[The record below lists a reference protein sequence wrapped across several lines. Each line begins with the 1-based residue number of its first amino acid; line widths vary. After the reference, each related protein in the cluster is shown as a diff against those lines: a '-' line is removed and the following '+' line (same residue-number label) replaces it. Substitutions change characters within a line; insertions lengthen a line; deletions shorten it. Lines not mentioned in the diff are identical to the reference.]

1 MTVAALY
8 KKESDRK
15 LIMNAYKSLLGVCK
29 HFSKADKVR
38 LRKAFEVATEAH
50 KDMRRKSGEPYILH
64 PITVAKI
71 SVKDIGLGITGAM
84 CALLHDTVEDTHLT
98 LEDVER
104 EFGKP
109 IAMIVD
115 GLTKIS
121 GVFELKDSIQ
131 AENFRKII
139 LTLTEDVRVILV
151 KIADRLHNMRT
162 LDSMP
167 DYKQVR
173 VASETKFLYAPLSHR
188 LGLYAIKSELEDLSM
203 KYTDRKTYKDIA
215 NKLAEKKREREKFI
229 RDFVKPIKQS
239 LIDAGMDFYEIKGR
253 PKSIYSIYNKMVKK
267 SVEFH
272 EVYDLFA
279 IRIILNST
287 PEDEKADCWKAYSI
301 ITDHYT
307 PNPNR
312 LRDWISTPKANGYES
327 LHTTV
332 MTKGS
337 KSTPGKV
344 GKKGK
349 WVEVQIRSK
358 RMDEIAEKGFAAH
371 WKYKDNEKEKQKE
384 KGLDEWLMKIRET
397 LQNPEGDALDFIN
410 DFKLD
415 LFSKEIYVFT
425 PKGDP
430 RVLAAGS
437 TALDFAFDIHTAI
450 GLQCIG
456 AKVNHKLVPISH
468 VLSNGDQVEII
479 TSKKQKPTEDWLKF
493 TTTTRARS
501 KIKSHLKEEKRRLAE
516 DGRELLNRK
525 LRSYKI
531 PSNKETVHQIAH
543 FFGYKDVLNFLYD
556 VSQKKNVKLDRLK
569 NVTFKG
575 NELIIDKETAKLPKK
590 EFTDETIKNKSKGS
604 ELLLFGDLG
613 GDIDYTLAA
622 CCNPIPGDDVF
633 GFITIN
639 QGIKIHRHNCPN
651 ASQLLANYSY
661 RVIKT
666 RWSNQKQIA
675 FLAGIKITG
684 LDDMG
689 IIQGLTQVIS
699 EKLKVNMRSIQVDA
713 KDGIFEGK
721 LMVFVDDTQQLD
733 KLIIEIKKLKGI
745 ISVNRFENV

>member
-29 HFSKADKVR
+29 HFTKADKAR

-71 SVKDIGLGITGAM
+71 SVKDIGLGVIGAI
-84 CALLHDTVEDTHLT
+84 CALLHDTVEDTTLT
-98 LEDVER
+98 LEDIEKD
-104 EFGKP
+104 FGKQ

-167 DYKQVR
+167 EYKQIR

-229 RDFVKPIKQS
+229 RDFLKPIKES
-239 LIDAGMDFYEIKGR
+239 LSTAGMDVYEIKGR
-253 PKSIYSIYNKMVKK
+253 PKSIFSIYNKMVTKA
-267 SVEFH
+267 VEFD

-279 IRIILNST
+279 IRIILNS
-287 PEDEKADCWKAYSI
+287 EIDDEKADCWKAYSI

-332 MTKGS
+332 MTKGA
-337 KSTPGKV
+337 K

-358 RMDEIAEKGFAAH
+358 RMDEIAEKGYAAH
-371 WKYKDNEKEKQKE
+371 WKYKEDKDKTKE

-397 LQNPEGDALDFIN
+397 LQNPEADALDFIS

-437 TALDFAFDIHTAI
+437 TALDFAFDVHTEI

-468 VLSNGDQVEII
+468 VLANGDQIEII

-501 KIKSHLKEEKRRLAE
+501 KIKSHLKEEKRRIAE
-516 DGRELLNRK
+516 DGREILNRK

-543 FFGYKDVLNFLYD
+543 FFDYRDVLNFLFD
-556 VSQKKNVKLDRLK
+556 VAQKKIVKLERLK

-575 NELIIDKETAKLPKK
+575 NELIIEKEERLPKK
-590 EFTDETIKNKSKGS
+590 EFSDADIKKKSSKK

-613 GDIDYTLAA
+613 GDIEYTFAN

-666 RWSNQKQIA
+666 RWTNQKQIA

-689 IIQGLTQVIS
+689 IISKLTKIIS
-699 EKLKVNMRSIQVDA
+699 ERLKINMRSIQVDA

-721 LMVFVDDTQQLD
+721 MMVFVDDTKQLD
-733 KLIIEIKKLKGI
+733 KLISEIKKLEGVI
-745 ISVNRFENV
+745 NVTRFENV

>member
-15 LIMNAYKSLLGVCK
+15 LIINAYKSLLGVCK
-29 HFSKADKVR
+29 HFSKADKAR
-38 LRKAFEVATEAH
+38 LRKAFEIATEAH

-71 SVKDIGLGITGAM
+71 CVKDIGLGVIGAI
-84 CALLHDTVEDTHLT
+84 CALLHDTVEDTTLT
-98 LEDVER
+98 LEDIEKD
-104 EFGKP
+104 FDKQ

-121 GVFELKDSIQ
+121 TVFELTDSIQ

-162 LDSMP
+162 LEAMP
-167 DYKQVR
+167 EYKQIR

-188 LGLYAIKSELEDLSM
+188 LGLYAIKSEMEDLSM

-229 RDFVKPIKQS
+229 RDFLKPIKES
-239 LIDAGMDFYEIKGR
+239 LSKAGMDVHEIKGR
-253 PKSIYSIYNKMVKK
+253 PKSIFSIYNKMVTK

-279 IRIILNST
+279 IRIILNSQL
-287 PEDEKADCWKAYSI
+287 EDEKSDCWKAYSI

-332 MTKGS
+332 MTKGA
-337 KSTPGKV
+337 K

-371 WKYKDNEKEKQKE
+371 WKYKDEQEKNKE
-384 KGLDEWLMKIRET
+384 KGLDEWLSKIRET
-397 LQNPEGDALDFIN
+397 LQNPEADALDFIS

-430 RVLAAGS
+430 RVLAAES
-437 TALDFAFDIHTAI
+437 TALDFAFDVHTEI

-468 VLSNGDQVEII
+468 VLSNGDQIEII

-493 TTTTRARS
+493 TTTSRARS
-501 KIKSHLKEEKRRLAE
+501 KIKSHLKEERRRVAD
-516 DGRELLNRK
+516 DGRELLERK
-525 LRSYKI
+525 LKSYKI
-531 PSNKETVHQIAH
+531 PFNKETTHQIAH
-543 FFGYKDVLNFLYD
+543 YFGYKDVLNFLFD
-556 VSQKKNVKLDRLK
+556 VAQKKVVKLEKLK
-569 NVTFKG
+569 QVTFKG
-575 NELIIDKETAKLPKK
+575 NELIAEKEAKLPKK
-590 EFTDETIKNKSKGS
+590 EFSDADIKTKSGKKQ
-604 ELLLFGDLG
+604 LLLFGDLG
-613 GDIDYTLAA
+613 GDVEYSFAN

-666 RWSNQKQIA
+666 RWTNQKQIA

-689 IIQGLTQVIS
+689 IISKLTKIIS
-699 EKLKVNMRSIQVDA
+699 ERLKINMRSIQVDA

-721 LMVFVDDTQQLD
+721 MMVFVDDTKQLE
-733 KLIIEIKKLKGI
+733 KLIAEIKKLEGVI
-745 ISVNRFENV
+745 NVTRFENI